1 MVKINGS
8 QVKWKLDRGATTNV
22 LPMKTYIH
30 LRSNATIIPSSV
42 ILNAFG
48 GSKAKHEGS
57 TMLQVEV
64 NSDKI
69 DSKFYITSRPRG
81 LKVQPILGLP
91 ACEELGL
98 VTRTKNVSVI
108 KSKNAINKQIYV
120 INIRMYLKVLVY

>member
-8 QVKWKLDRGATTNV
+8 QVKRKLDRGATTNV
-22 LPMKTYIH
+22 LSTKTYIQ
-30 LRSNATIIPSSV
+30 LGSNAMIIPSSV

-48 GSKAKHEGS
+48 GSKVKHEGS

-64 NSDKI
+64 NNDKI

-91 ACEELGL
+91 AREELGL